1 MGWFDSLWPSAK
13 SSDPLGSIDPKVRD
27 FLQRES
33 PVKYEAKVDAE
44 ARTAEAHAQTSAAAS
59 IPVQE
64 GESAP
69 KVPKESLFQDGRY
82 AHLWKGYRSR
92 GDVENENKTD
102 HEKLMDVLEG
112 FKDRKQMIAQA
123 ALENCAIQQD
133 EWINCMKHGDW
144 EDRLQMCRKQVQ
156 RFERCYTMQNVSIKE
171 FHGTAVIHSRL
182 IAWVFQRL
190 LKALGYRAVLNRPA
204 HVEDDIQM
212 HADSLYTK
220 MLEQE
225 QRNKDAKEQGVS
237 TADLASLFPRPVNEI
252 EPGVELRKQ
261 WDEQLA
267 KLPVEER
274 AAEEAALRADFQ
286 AKAVVAKDVQKLWDA
301 QDAERK
307 AREQEGKTTIKDRV
321 TDTFRIR

>member
-33 PVKYEAKVDAE
+33 PIKYEARVDAE
-44 ARTAEAHAQTSAAAS
+44 AKAAQANPEAAAAAAAATAATQQTDDK
-59 IPVQE
+59 PV
-64 GESAP
+64 
-69 KVPKESLFQDGRY
+69 VPKESLFQDGRY
-82 AHLWKGYRSR
+82 AHLWKGYRSQ
-92 GDVENENKTD
+92 GEVENENKTD

-112 FKDRKQMIAQA
+112 FKDRKQLIAQA

-156 RFERCYTMQNVSIKE
+156 RFERCYTMQNR
-171 FHGTAVIHSRL
+171 F
-182 IAWVFQRL
+182 
-190 LKALGYRAVLNRPA
+190 LKALGYRAELGRSQQ
-204 HVEDDIQM
+204 VEDDIQM

-225 QRNKDAKEQGVS
+225 QRNKDAKEKGLPV
-237 TADLASLFPRPVNEI
+237 ADLGKLYPRPANEI

-261 WDEQLA
+261 WDEQIA

-286 AKAVVAKDVQKLWDA
+286 AKAAVAKDVQKLWDEQA
-301 QDAERK
+301 AERK
-307 AREQEGKTTIKDRV
+307 AREEQGKTTIKDRV
-321 TDTFRIR
+321 TDIFRIK